1 VKTSK
6 FLIASPMLIVTAFAA
21 NAASVSGTITD
32 VNTKA
37 DAITLSDGKVFV
49 LPEGIEAE
57 SLKVGQTVE
66 VTYSGKD
73 TKRLRAS
80 RVRVVK

>member
-1 VKTSK
+1 MKTSK
-6 FLIASPMLIVTAFAA
+6 FLTASAMLIVMAFAA

-37 DAITLSDGKVFV
+37 DAITLSDGKVFT

-73 TKRLRAS
+73 TKRLKAS
-80 RVRVVK
+80 HVRVVK

>member
-1 VKTSK
+1 MRTTK
-6 FLIASPMLIVTAFAA
+6 FLIAGSMLLAMIGIA
-21 NAASVSGTITD
+21 NAASVSGTITV

-37 DAITLSDGKVFV
+37 DAITLSDGKVFT

-66 VTYSGKD
+66 VTYSGTGAKL
-73 TKRLRAS
+73 KAS
-80 RVRVVK
+80 RIRVVK